1 MEELE
6 AKLPPRSGSDDTSGK
21 GCTFYITIEG
31 GNHSGCAHYGPQT
44 YPIRDTDRTITLE
57 EQQNQTANLR
67 ADFLLG
73 NYSKLRS

>member
-44 YPIRDTDRTITLE
+44 YPIRDADRTITLE
-57 EQQNQTANLR
+57 EQQNQTANLT